1 MKASATK
8 LNTNVSTPSSFPWIL
23 SVFLSI
29 IPTPY
34 FGACYSVFNKC
45 NGMLE
50 KQNRTLSAAQR
61 QSSSMH
67 EAVEVYSQQ
76 WEKKIYLTLCL
87 LLFWNKMP
95 NRQFKEGG
103 GDFVLQFWGTT
114 HHGREGNGW
123 WQKHEAAGH
132 FVCVVRKQREM
143 TVELICFFF
152 FYVLFRWGSQ
162 SVGLC
167 CL

>member
-1 MKASATK
+1 MYYPPSLVKASATK
-8 LNTNVSTPSSFPWIL
+8 LNTNVLTPSSFPWIL
-23 SVFLSI
+23 SAFLSI

-50 KQNRTLSAAQR
+50 KQNRALSAARR

-76 WEKKIYLTLCL
+76 REKKIHLTLCL

-95 NRQFKEGG
+95 NRQFKERGG
-103 GDFVLQFWGTT
+103 GLCLTVLGY
-114 HHGREGNGW
+114 HHHRREGKGW
-123 WQKHEAAGH
+123 W
-132 FVCVVRKQREM
+132 
-143 TVELICFFF
+143 
-152 FYVLFRWGSQ
+152 
-162 SVGLC
+162 
-167 CL
+167 